1 MSRSLPP
8 LYALRA
14 FEAAARHS
22 SFTRAGEEL
31 SITQS
36 AVSRHIKTLE
46 AHVACRLFQ
55 RNGRSLQLTEAA
67 REVLKGQRQVQLRRP
82 VKRKSAQ
89 PSRSSTVAVDLSAA
103 DADLFQILRQWR
115 ADTAR
120 EQGVPA
126 YVILHDKTLRELAET
141 RPVSHGLLAGITG
154 MGSAKIEHYGQELLT
169 LIREHA
175 A

>member
-1 MSRSLPP
+1 MNPAENSQGRDFIRS
-8 LYALRA
+8 
-14 FEAAARHS
+14 
-22 SFTRAGEEL
+22 
-31 SITQS
+31 I
-36 AVSRHIKTLE
+36 I
-46 AHVACRLFQ
+46 
-55 RNGRSLQLTEAA
+55 
-67 REVLKGQRQVQLRRP
+67 
-82 VKRKSAQ
+82 
-89 PSRSSTVAVDLSAA
+89 
-103 DADLFQILRQWR
+103 
-115 ADTAR
+115 DTAR